1 MNVRQE
7 DTASLYKRHA
17 SKMKVIAQMILG
29 DSDEA
34 EDAVGD
40 VFADVA
46 TGKISTEGDK
56 MEAMLFTCLRNR
68 CLNILKRKSL
78 FEKIKGKMKLENHI
92 DISPPDRQIARLE
105 EILDFIDT
113 QLTPQTARI
122 VRMHYQKKMKYREIA
137 AELGIS
143 EAAVYKHLAQ
153 GIKKLKEKFNY

>member
-46 TGKISTEGDK
+46 TGKISTVEY
-56 MEAMLFTCLRNR
+56 
-68 CLNILKRKSL
+68 KS
-78 FEKIKGKMKLENHI
+78 
-92 DISPPDRQIARLE
+92 
-105 EILDFIDT
+105 
-113 QLTPQTARI
+113 
-122 VRMHYQKKMKYREIA
+122 
-137 AELGIS
+137 
-143 EAAVYKHLAQ
+143 
-153 GIKKLKEKFNY
+153 

>member
-1 MNVRQE
+1 MNARQE

-46 TGKISTEGDK
+46 TGKISTVEDKSEG
-56 MEAMLFTCLRNR
+56 MLFSCLRNR
-68 CLNILKRKSL
+68 CWNILKRKSL
-78 FEKIKGKMKLENHI
+78 HERIIGKMQLDNRV
-92 DISPPDRQIARLE
+92 DISPPERQIERLE

-113 QLTPQTARI
+113 KLTPQTARI
-122 VRMHYQKKMKYREIA
+122 VRMHYQQKMKYREIA
-137 AELGIS
+137 ADLAIS
-143 EAAVYKHLAQ
+143 EAAVYKHLVQ
-153 GIKKLKEKFNY
+153 GINKLKDKFN